1 MNYGRYEIV
10 SELGRGAMG
19 MVFKAHDP
27 QIDRM
32 VALKVLREDR
42 LTTEDYVQRFL
53 KEATAIG
60 RLSHPGIVTVYD
72 VGQDHGTIYIAMEF
86 LEGQSMDKLVKE
98 GNLTL
103 KTIVDIGIQIAKAL
117 HYAHER
123 GIVHRDIKPQN
134 IIYTPEIAIKVTD
147 FGIAHIDDPDGQ
159 QMTRAGEILGTP
171 VYMAPEQVL
180 GQVVDGRSDL
190 YSLGVIL
197 YELTTGRRPFQ
208 GDNLTAIF
216 RAITTDNAIPP
227 NQLNP
232 DVPASFSDII
242 LKAMSKKPEDRY
254 SSGHEMA
261 ELLSTCLDMKSQE
274 SFTETVIQQKTT
286 EKKSNAGLIVTT
298 LLLLCG
304 TGLAAYFFLLP
315 PKTEDPQPD
324 KSIPIVEQSQAT
336 IQTNEEQAV
345 VIEAIPPASELKD
358 TTEVISISAESTK
371 IKLELPREQDSLP
384 ISPPPVRVKPLPQP
398 DEEPIIVIKPDETPV
413 IDKKQLPPEQ
423 SDDSFDDLFKEDKA
437 NISISTPS
445 NTAEPA
451 PAPEQT
457 GKPETAAIE
466 PAPVPVKTDKAIIPS
481 TVLKPEKDVIKKTAI
496 LAINSRPSGA
506 RLYIDG
512 DYQGITPIEVETTAM
527 KHEVKLE
534 LQGHLGWQAQLNL
547 SKGGKVPLSIPLLT
561 E

>member
-1 MNYGRYEIV
+1 MNYGRYKIV

-19 MVFKAHDP
+19 MVFQAHDP

-86 LEGQSMDKLVKE
+86 LEGKSMDKLVKE
-98 GNLTL
+98 GNLSL
-103 KTIVDIGIQIAKAL
+103 RTIVDIGVQIAKAL

-180 GQVVDGRSDL
+180 GQAVDGRSDL

-216 RAITTDNAIPP
+216 RAITQDDAIPP

-232 DVPASFSDII
+232 DVPATLSNII
-242 LKAMSKKPEDRY
+242 LKAMSKKPEDRF
-254 SSGHEMA
+254 SSGREMA
-261 ELLSTCLDMKSQE
+261 DLLNTCLDIQSQE
-274 SFTETVIQQKTT
+274 SFTETVIQQPE
-286 EKKSNAGLIVTT
+286 EKKSSTGLIVAT

-304 TGLAAYFFLLP
+304 AGLAVYLFLLP
-315 PKTEDPQPD
+315 PKTEDPLSDTITPV
-324 KSIPIVEQSQAT
+324 PEQ
-336 IQTNEEQAV
+336 EQASIQEDDRQAI
-345 VIEAIPPASELKD
+345 VIEPITPPLEIEKAPKA
-358 TTEVISISAESTK
+358 ISITAENTK
-371 IKLELPREQDSLP
+371 IKLEPSQEQV
-384 ISPPPVRVKPLPQP
+384 PPPVAQPSGEIKPLPEP
-398 DEEPIIVIKPDETPV
+398 DQ
-413 IDKKQLPPEQ
+413 KKLPSQQ
-423 SDDSFDDLFKEDKA
+423 SDDSFDDIFKEDKA
-437 NISISTPS
+437 DITITLPTDEVEHSPVPAVIPATESLD
-445 NTAEPA
+445 TAERV
-451 PAPEQT
+451 APE
-457 GKPETAAIE
+457 PV
-466 PAPVPVKTDKAIIPS
+466 PVPVKTDKTLIPPII
-481 TVLKPEKDVIKKTAI
+481 EKSDNDIIKKTAI

-512 DYQGITPIEVETTAM
+512 DYQGITPLEVETTAM

-547 SKGGKVPLSIPLLT
+547 SKGGKIPISIPLLA